1 MNIEVKRSKRKS
13 ISIYIKD
20 ANVEVRAPYLVPLK
34 DIETFVFSKLDWIK
48 SNLKKQKENKLKEKN
63 LEVAPSKQ
71 IEILGNVYTFQIHN
85 ISKYKIFN
93 DLILIPEN
101 YNKEDFLLFIRK
113 FAKKYLKN
121 RVQELADFYGFNYK
135 SISIKD
141 TKTRWGS
148 CSSKN
153 NLNFSYKLMFCNS
166 DVVDYVII
174 HELSHTKQK
183 NHSKKFW
190 DLVSNCCPDYK
201 SKKLY
206 LKQHNY
212 YVLW

>member
-1 MNIEVKRSKRKS
+1 M
-13 ISIYIKD
+13 
-20 ANVEVRAPYLVPLK
+20 
-34 DIETFVFSKLDWIK
+34 
-48 SNLKKQKENKLKEKN
+48 
-63 LEVAPSKQ
+63 
-71 IEILGNVYTFQIHN
+71 
-85 ISKYKIFN
+85 
-93 DLILIPEN
+93 PEQ
-101 YNKEDFLLFIRK
+101 DFLLFIRK

-190 DLVSNCCPDYK
+190 DLVSNCCSDYK

-212 YVLW
+212 FVLW